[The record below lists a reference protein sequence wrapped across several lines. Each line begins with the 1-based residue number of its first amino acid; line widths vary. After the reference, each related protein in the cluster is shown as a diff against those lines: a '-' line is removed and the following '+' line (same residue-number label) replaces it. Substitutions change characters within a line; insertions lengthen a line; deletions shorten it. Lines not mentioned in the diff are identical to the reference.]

1 MSKYHQYQNFIWY
14 IPILLF
20 TEKKDNRKI
29 YFWTVYMPCLKTE
42 TFATFMLYAN
52 LKKADP
58 RLFFINDLIS
68 YQNYFMTA
76 VVLEPTTTTARKI
89 RFSMKDF
96 PSKWEQIHRKLWIWS
111 HLLKT
116 SLMENFIFCVVHL
129 FCKQTLNHLAKHG
142 RFR

>member
-1 MSKYHQYQNFIWY
+1 MNIYKFVKSLIDKNNDVCDVKYITTY
-14 IPILLF
+14 I
-20 TEKKDNRKI
+20 
-29 YFWTVYMPCLKTE
+29 KTK

-96 PSKWEQIHRKLWIWS
+96 PSK
-111 HLLKT
+111 
-116 SLMENFIFCVVHL
+116 
-129 FCKQTLNHLAKHG
+129 
-142 RFR
+142 